1 MLCRPWPASLRT
13 SIDAHC
19 RSTHPREVRRGVRDH
34 VPQTIAA
41 HDTCAAVLSFQ
52 VSKDKFTMDYRYP
65 LSAVQ
70 AFTICLAS
78 FDRKMACE

>member
-1 MLCRPWPASLRT
+1 M
-13 SIDAHC
+13 
-19 RSTHPREVRRGVRDH
+19 RDH